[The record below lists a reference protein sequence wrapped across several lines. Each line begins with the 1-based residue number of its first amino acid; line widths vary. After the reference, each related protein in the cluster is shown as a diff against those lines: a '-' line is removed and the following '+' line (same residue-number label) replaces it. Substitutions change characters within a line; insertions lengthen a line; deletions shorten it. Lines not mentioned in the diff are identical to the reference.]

1 MKEYNGVIRIYDGH
15 AENNDVIAEIG
26 FTLNNIED
34 VVQFSQRA
42 IQTLTGYKANPDYLR
57 RTDI

>member
-42 IQTLTGYKANPDYLR
+42 IQTLKIYGGNPDDTSR
-57 RTDI
+57 